1 MIAAG
6 DNLFGFSLVDLVSF
20 YKAHEGNAISIYK
33 EDYLKQLIRGG
44 TADIDKNGK
53 IIGFEEK
60 PAQVNYSYAVP
71 TFYIIQKED
80 LILFDAYQIEG
91 HNMDANGNFIP
102 YLLEH
107 SSVYGF
113 VFDEYRYD
121 IGTLE
126 SYEQVQKLFA
136 NEKLK

>member
-6 DNLFGFSLVDLVSF
+6 DSLFGFSLVDLVDF
-20 YKAHEGNAISIYK
+20 YNQHDGNAISIYK
-33 EDYLKQLIRGG
+33 EDNLKQLVRGD
-44 TADIDKNGK
+44 TADIDEKGK

-60 PAQVNYSYAVP
+60 SAQVNYPYAVP

-80 LILFDAYQIEG
+80 LTLFNDYQKEG
-91 HNMDANGNFIP
+91 YNMDANGNFIP

-136 NEKLK
+136 NNK